1 MRKLFEWLD
10 NRRFPGDW
18 AVADIIKQ
26 YLRGRRKQ
34 ITKQDKLTKE
44 AEVKERRRRQA
55 YLQKRTVLAEDDPE
69 SLAIEATDEALK
81 DEEKDSN
88 WPPAR
93 PHKKRHISP
102 VSDLD
107 SGSDSGR
114 SADKNTIQD
123 SDEDHPN

>member
-18 AVADIIKQ
+18 AIADIIKQ

-44 AEVKERRRRQA
+44 AEVTKERRRRQAAQA

-81 DEEKDSN
+81 EDEEKDSN

-102 VSDLD
+102 DSSD
-107 SGSDSGR
+107 SDSGR
-114 SADKNTIQD
+114 SADSNIQD
-123 SDEDHPN
+123 SD